1 MDFNENKAIYLQ
13 ISELLCEQIL
23 TGHWP
28 PQEKIPSV
36 REMGMTLQ
44 VNPNT
49 VLRTYDF
56 LQQKDIIFNKRGIGY
71 FVEKDAVKK
80 ILLYRREDFFINI
93 LPNFLKTITLL
104 QISLEEITE
113 RYQKFIQT
121 NPEASPNQPD
131 N

>member
-13 ISELLCEQIL
+13 IGDLLCEQIL

-28 PQEKIPSV
+28 PEEKVPSV

-71 FVEKDAVKK
+71 FVEKNAVKK
-80 ILLYRREDFFINI
+80 ILEYRREDFFENT
-93 LPNFLKTITLL
+93 LPGFLKTITLL
-104 QISLEEITE
+104 QIPIEEITE
-113 RYQKFIQT
+113 SYQKFIQR
-121 NPEASPNQPD
+121 D
-131 N
+131 

>member
-28 PQEKIPSV
+28 PQEKVPSV
-36 REMGMTLQ
+36 REMGITLQ

-56 LQQKDIIFNKRGIGY
+56 LQQKTIIFNKRGIGY
-71 FVEKDAVKK
+71 FVENDAVEK
-80 ILLYRREDFFINI
+80 IIQYRREDFFANI

-104 QISLEEITE
+104 KIEPEEIME
-113 RYQKFIQT
+113 KYQESLRKSSY
-121 NPEASPNQPD
+121 NLPGLAK
-131 N
+131 

>member
-13 ISELLCEQIL
+13 IADILCEQIL
-23 TGHWP
+23 DGEWP

-56 LQQKDIIFNKRGIGY
+56 LQQKNIIFNKRGLGY
-71 FVEKDAVKK
+71 FVEEDAVKK
-80 ILLYRREDFFINI
+80 ILEIRRDNFLRNT
-93 LPNFLKTITLL
+93 LPNFFKTISLL
-104 QISLEEITE
+104 QILPEEIME
-113 RYQKFIQT
+113 KYQEYLLENTKKTSST
-121 NPEASPNQPD
+121 NK
-131 N
+131 

>member
-13 ISELLCEQIL
+13 IADILCEQIL
-23 TGHWP
+23 DGEWP

-56 LQQKDIIFNKRGIGY
+56 LQQKNIIFNKRGLGY

-80 ILLYRREDFFINI
+80 ILEIRRDNFLKNT
-93 LPNFLKTITLL
+93 LPNFFKTISLL
-104 QISLEEITE
+104 RILPEEIME
-113 RYQKFIQT
+113 KYQEYLLNTSKSSSFT
-121 NPEASPNQPD
+121 NK
-131 N
+131 

>member
-28 PQEKIPSV
+28 PQEKVPSV
-36 REMGMTLQ
+36 REMGITLQ

-56 LQQKDIIFNKRGIGY
+56 LQQRNIIFNKRGIGY
-71 FVEKDAVKK
+71 FVENDAVEK
-80 ILLYRREDFFINI
+80 IIQYRREDFFANI

-104 QISLEEITE
+104 KIDPEEILE
-113 RYQKFIQT
+113 SYREYLQKSSYSLPGQT
-121 NPEASPNQPD
+121 K
-131 N
+131 

>member
-13 ISELLCEQIL
+13 IADILCEQIL
-23 TGHWP
+23 DGEWP

-56 LQQKDIIFNKRGIGY
+56 LQQKNIIFNKRGLGY
-71 FVEKDAVKK
+71 FVEEDAVKK
-80 ILLYRREDFFINI
+80 ILEIRRDNFLRNT
-93 LPNFLKTITLL
+93 LPNFFKTISLL
-104 QISLEEITE
+104 RILPEEIME
-113 RYQKFIQT
+113 KYQEYLLENTKRTSSI
-121 NPEASPNQPD
+121 NK
-131 N
+131 

>member
-56 LQQKDIIFNKRGIGY
+56 LQQKNIIFNKRGIGY
-71 FVEKDAVKK
+71 FVEDDAIHR
-80 ILLYRREDFFINI
+80 ILDYRREDFFANV
-93 LPNFLKTITLL
+93 LPDFLKTIMLL
-104 QISLEEITE
+104 KIEPEEIIE
-113 RYQKFIQT
+113 SYRKYLQT
-121 NPEASPNQPD
+121 NSYSLPGQKK
-131 N
+131 